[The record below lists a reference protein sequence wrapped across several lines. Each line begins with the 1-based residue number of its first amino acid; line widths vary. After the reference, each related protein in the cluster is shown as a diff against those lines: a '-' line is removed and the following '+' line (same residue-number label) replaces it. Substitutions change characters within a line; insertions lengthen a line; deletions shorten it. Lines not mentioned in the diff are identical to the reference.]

1 MLHRTNY
8 IINCSSVPS
17 YVQWLEDTP
26 GILLF
31 SATEL
36 PESLQCVT
44 FNRFARSRLAIW
56 EEKRKNPIAIAV
68 PLGEGSQQVKVLPKK
83 SVMDTNYVG
92 TWRRN
97 LNCEALPMLTH
108 VKFWGPPLTYNTSR
122 LLQWSY
128 IKISSNCQPLKP
140 NLTSCKCKGYS
151 SGFQLRLAAPQP
163 KDRWSC

>member
-8 IINCSSVPS
+8 IINSSSVPS

-36 PESLQCVT
+36 PESLQMCHVQQI
-44 FNRFARSRLAIW
+44 RQVPA
-56 EEKRKNPIAIAV
+56 RKNSIEIAV

-140 NLTSCKCKGYS
+140 NLTSCKCKGHS